1 MEEKKNKGIL
11 NIFTY
16 IFGII
21 AILFTIY
28 TMYSIHKFNLF
39 NFHNI
44 SNYIYILGIIDIII
58 IIVCMFKLKKTAI
71 VISILTI
78 ILNSGVFYGIQ
89 SITGMFEKFNQNAK
103 YEEIRVNIYTLKEN
117 EKTDISSIISDIE
130 KGKDLVIMGSKND
143 EETAKKTKNK
153 LVEDIVVK
161 NNKLSKEKVEEKLK
175 LEYKNTY
182 VETYKD
188 IIDKKQEMM
197 ILNSAY
203 EGIIELHDEKYKEK
217 IKSIYETDFKEEIK
231 ELKKE
236 NETNQE
242 NKENQEN
249 QNNHQE
255 NKHISKKDGVYN
267 IYISGIDV
275 AGNIG
280 TVSRS
285 DVNIIMTVNTKTK
298 KILLTTTPR
307 DTYLKIPGK
316 GQDQYDKLTH
326 AGMYGIQT
334 SIATIQNLYDMD
346 IDYYV
351 RLNFTSFINIINL
364 VGNIEVYNDQAF
376 KASHG
381 GYHMPKGMITLD
393 AKKALAFVTERFS
406 LENGDYDRGKNQE
419 KVIEAVIKKIANIG
433 NITKINTILD
443 GIASSI
449 QTNVKMDEVMK
460 LVNKALEEKDGYEI
474 KSQALEVKERLDLVS
489 FALGKKIHMGEVQK
503 DSLNKVRNKIIETM
517 GN

>member
-1 MEEKKNKGIL
+1 MEEKKKNGIL
-11 NIFTY
+11 SIFTY

-28 TMYSIHKFNLF
+28 TMYSIHKSNLF

-44 SNYIYILGIIDIII
+44 SNYIYIMGIIDIII
-58 IIVCMFKLKKTAI
+58 IIVCMLKLKKTAI

-78 ILNSGVFYGIQ
+78 ILNSVAFYGIK
-89 SITGMFEKFNQNAK
+89 SVTGLFEKFNQNAK

-130 KGKDLVIMGSKND
+130 NGKDLIIMGSKND

-153 LVEDIVVK
+153 LVDDIVLK
-161 NNKLSKEKVEEKLK
+161 NTKLSKEKVDEKLK
-175 LEYKNTY
+175 IEYKNTY

-203 EGIIELHDEKYKEK
+203 EGILELNDEKYKDK

-231 ELKKE
+231 ELKQEKE
-236 NETNQE
+236 T
-242 NKENQEN
+242 NQEN

-275 AGNIG
+275 AGNIA

-316 GQDQYDKLTH
+316 GQNQYDKLTH

-334 SIATIQNLYDMD
+334 SIATLQDLYDMD

-364 VGNIEVYNDQAF
+364 VGNIQVYNDQAF

-449 QTNVKMDEVMK
+449 QTDVKMDEVMK

>member
-1 MEEKKNKGIL
+1 MEEKKKKGIF

-44 SNYIYILGIIDIII
+44 SNYIYIMGIIDIII
-58 IIVCMFKLKKTAI
+58 IIVCMLKLKKTAI

-78 ILNSGVFYGIQ
+78 ILNSVAFYGIQ
-89 SITGMFEKFNQNAK
+89 SVTGLFEKFNQNAK

-153 LVEDIVVK
+153 LVEDIVYK
-161 NNKLSKEKVEEKLK
+161 NNKLSKEKVDEKLK
-175 LEYKNTY
+175 IEYKNTY

-203 EGIIELHDEKYKEK
+203 AGIIELNDEKYKEK

-231 ELKKE
+231 ELEQEKTKE
-236 NETNQE
+236 E
-242 NKENQEN
+242 KQEN
-249 QNNHQE
+249 QNNNQE
-255 NKHISKKDGVYN
+255 NEHISKKDGVYN

-449 QTNVKMDEVMK
+449 QTDVKMDEVMK

>member
-1 MEEKKNKGIL
+1 MEEKKKKGIF

-16 IFGII
+16 IFGVI

-28 TMYSIHKFNLF
+28 TIYSIHKFNLF

-44 SNYIYILGIIDIII
+44 SNYIYIMGIIDIII
-58 IIVCMFKLKKTAI
+58 IIVCMLKLKKTAI

-78 ILNSGVFYGIQ
+78 ILNSVAFYGIQ
-89 SITGMFEKFNQNAK
+89 SVTGLFEKFNQNAK

-153 LVEDIVVK
+153 LVEDIVYK
-161 NNKLSKEKVEEKLK
+161 NNKLSKEKVDKKLK
-175 LEYKNTY
+175 IEYKNTY

-231 ELKKE
+231 EILKDDKQE
-236 NETNQE
+236 NRDNNQE
-242 NKENQEN
+242 T
-249 QNNHQE
+249 
-255 NKHISKKDGVYN
+255 KHISKKPGVYN

-275 AGNIG
+275 AGDIG

-285 DVNIIMTVNTKTK
+285 DVNIIMTVNTNTK

-334 SIATIQNLYDMD
+334 SIATLQDLYDMD

-364 VGNIEVYNDQAF
+364 VGNIQVYNDQAF

-449 QTNVKMDEVMK
+449 QTDVKMDEVMK

>member
-1 MEEKKNKGIL
+1 MEEKKKKGIFS
-11 NIFTY
+11 IFTY
-16 IFGII
+16 IFGVI

-44 SNYIYILGIIDIII
+44 SNYIYIMGIIDIII
-58 IIVCMFKLKKTAI
+58 IIVCMLKLKKTAI

-78 ILNSGVFYGIQ
+78 ILNSVAFYGIQ
-89 SITGMFEKFNQNAK
+89 SVTGLFEKFNQNAK

-130 KGKDLVIMGSKND
+130 KGKDLIIMGSKND

-153 LVEDIVVK
+153 LIEDIVYK
-161 NNKLSKEKVEEKLK
+161 NNKLSKEKVDEKLK
-175 LEYKNTY
+175 IEYKNTY

-231 ELKKE
+231 ELEQEKTKE
-236 NETNQE
+236 E
-242 NKENQEN
+242 KQEN
-249 QNNHQE
+249 QNNNQE

-275 AGNIG
+275 AGNIA

-351 RLNFTSFINIINL
+351 RLNFTSFLNIINL

-449 QTNVKMDEVMK
+449 QTDVKMDEVMK

-489 FALGKKIHMGEVQK
+489 FALGKKIHMGEIQK

>member
-1 MEEKKNKGIL
+1 MEEKKKKGIFS
-11 NIFTY
+11 IFTY
-16 IFGII
+16 IFGVI

-28 TMYSIHKFNLF
+28 TMYSIHKYNLF

-130 KGKDLVIMGSKND
+130 KGKDLIIMGSKND

-153 LVEDIVVK
+153 LIEDIVYK
-161 NNKLSKEKVEEKLK
+161 NNKLSKEKVDEKLK
-175 LEYKNTY
+175 IEYKNTY

-203 EGIIELHDEKYKEK
+203 EGILELNDEKYKEK

-236 NETNQE
+236 NET
-242 NKENQEN
+242 NQEN

-275 AGNIG
+275 AGNIA

-334 SIATIQNLYDMD
+334 SIATLQDLYDMD

-364 VGNIEVYNDQAF
+364 VGNIQVYNDQAF

-449 QTNVKMDEVMK
+449 QTDVKMDEVMK

>member
-1 MEEKKNKGIL
+1 MEEKKKKGIF

-16 IFGII
+16 IFGVI

-44 SNYIYILGIIDIII
+44 SNYIYIMGIIDIII
-58 IIVCMFKLKKTAI
+58 IIVCMLKLKKTAI

-78 ILNSGVFYGIQ
+78 ILNSVAFYGIQ
-89 SITGMFEKFNQNAK
+89 SVTGLFEKFNQNAK

-117 EKTDISSIISDIE
+117 EKKDISSIIAELEKDKDI
-130 KGKDLVIMGSKND
+130 VIMGSKND
-143 EETAKKTKNK
+143 EDIAKKTKDK
-153 LVEDIVVK
+153 LVEDIINK
-161 NNKLSKEKVEEKLK
+161 NNNKLSKEKVNEKLK
-175 LEYKNTY
+175 IEYKNTY
-182 VETYKD
+182 VDIYKD

-231 ELKKE
+231 EILKDDKQE
-236 NETNQE
+236 NRDNNQE
-242 NKENQEN
+242 T
-249 QNNHQE
+249 
-255 NKHISKKDGVYN
+255 KHISKKPGVYN

-275 AGNIG
+275 AGDIG

-285 DVNIIMTVNTKTK
+285 DVNIIMTVNTNTK

-449 QTNVKMDEVMK
+449 QTDVKMDEVMK

>member
-1 MEEKKNKGIL
+1 MEEKKKKGIFS
-11 NIFTY
+11 IFTY
-16 IFGII
+16 IFGVI

-28 TMYSIHKFNLF
+28 TMYSIHKYNLF

-78 ILNSGVFYGIQ
+78 ILNSVAFYGIQ
-89 SITGMFEKFNQNAK
+89 SVTGLFEKFNQNAK

-153 LVEDIVVK
+153 LIEDIVYK
-161 NNKLSKEKVEEKLK
+161 NNKLSKEKVDEKLK
-175 LEYKNTY
+175 IEYKNTY

-203 EGIIELHDEKYKEK
+203 EGILELNDEKYKDK

-236 NETNQE
+236 NET
-242 NKENQEN
+242 NQEN

-275 AGNIG
+275 AGNIA

-334 SIATIQNLYDMD
+334 SIATLQDLYDMD

-376 KASHG
+376 KAFHG
-381 GYHMPKGMITLD
+381 GYYMPKGKITLD
-393 AKKALAFVTERFS
+393 AKKALAFVRERFN

-419 KVIEAVIKKIANIG
+419 KVIEAVIKKIANIRKY
-433 NITKINTILD
+433 N
-443 GIASSI
+443 
-449 QTNVKMDEVMK
+449 
-460 LVNKALEEKDGYEI
+460 
-474 KSQALEVKERLDLVS
+474 
-489 FALGKKIHMGEVQK
+489 
-503 DSLNKVRNKIIETM
+503 
-517 GN
+517 

>member
-1 MEEKKNKGIL
+1 MEEKKKKGIF

-16 IFGII
+16 IFGVI

-44 SNYIYILGIIDIII
+44 SNYIYIMGIIDIII
-58 IIVCMFKLKKTAI
+58 IIVCMLKLKKTAI

-78 ILNSGVFYGIQ
+78 ILNSVAFYGIQ
-89 SITGMFEKFNQNAK
+89 SVTGLFEKFNQNAK
-103 YEEIRVNIYTLKEN
+103 YEEIRANIYTLKEN

-130 KGKDLVIMGSKND
+130 KGKDLIIMGSKND

-153 LVEDIVVK
+153 LVEDIVYK
-161 NNKLSKEKVEEKLK
+161 NNKLSKEKVDEKLK
-175 LEYKNTY
+175 IEYKNTY

-203 EGIIELHDEKYKEK
+203 EGILELNDEKYKDK

-242 NKENQEN
+242 N
-249 QNNHQE
+249 QNNYQE

-275 AGNIG
+275 AGNIA

-334 SIATIQNLYDMD
+334 SIATLQNLYDMD

-419 KVIEAVIKKIANIG
+419 KVIEAVFKKIANIRKY
-433 NITKINTILD
+433 N
-443 GIASSI
+443 
-449 QTNVKMDEVMK
+449 
-460 LVNKALEEKDGYEI
+460 
-474 KSQALEVKERLDLVS
+474 
-489 FALGKKIHMGEVQK
+489 
-503 DSLNKVRNKIIETM
+503 
-517 GN
+517 

>member
-11 NIFTY
+11 SIFTY
-16 IFGII
+16 IFGVI

-44 SNYIYILGIIDIII
+44 SNYIYIMGIIDIII
-58 IIVCMFKLKKTAI
+58 IIVCMLKLKKTAI

-78 ILNSGVFYGIQ
+78 ILNSVAFYGIQ
-89 SITGMFEKFNQNAK
+89 SVTGLFEKFNQNAK

-130 KGKDLVIMGSKND
+130 KGKDLIIMGSKND

-153 LVEDIVVK
+153 LIEDIVYK
-161 NNKLSKEKVEEKLK
+161 NNKLSKEKVDEKLK
-175 LEYKNTY
+175 IEYKNTY

-231 ELKKE
+231 EISKDDK
-236 NETNQE
+236 QE
-242 NKENQEN
+242 NRD
-249 QNNHQE
+249 NNE
-255 NKHISKKDGVYN
+255 ETKHISKKPGVYN

-285 DVNIIMTVNTKTK
+285 DVNIIMTVNTNTK

-334 SIATIQNLYDMD
+334 SIETIQNLYDMD

-351 RLNFTSFINIINL
+351 RLNFTSFLNIINL

-449 QTNVKMDEVMK
+449 QTDVKMDEVMK

>member
-1 MEEKKNKGIL
+1 MEEKKKKGIFS
-11 NIFTY
+11 IFTY

-21 AILFTIY
+21 SILFTIY
-28 TMYSIHKFNLF
+28 TMYSIHKYNLF

-78 ILNSGVFYGIQ
+78 ILNSVAFYGIQ
-89 SITGMFEKFNQNAK
+89 SVTGLFEKFNQNAK

-153 LVEDIVVK
+153 LVEDIVYK
-161 NNKLSKEKVEEKLK
+161 NNKLSKEKVDEKLK
-175 LEYKNTY
+175 IEYKNTY

-203 EGIIELHDEKYKEK
+203 EGILELNDEKYKDK

-231 ELKKE
+231 ELEQEKIKE
-236 NETNQE
+236 E
-242 NKENQEN
+242 KQEN
-249 QNNHQE
+249 QNNNQE

-275 AGNIG
+275 AGNIA

-285 DVNIIMTVNTKTK
+285 DVNIIMTVNTNTK

-351 RLNFTSFINIINL
+351 RLNFTSFLNIINL

-449 QTNVKMDEVMK
+449 QTDVKMDEVMK
-460 LVNKALEEKDGYEI
+460 LVNRALEEKDGYEI

-489 FALGKKIHMGEVQK
+489 FALGKKIHMGEINK
-503 DSLNKVRNKIIETM
+503 ESLNNVRQKIIETM

>member
-1 MEEKKNKGIL
+1 MEEKKKKGIFS
-11 NIFTY
+11 IFTY

-21 AILFTIY
+21 SILFTIY
-28 TMYSIHKFNLF
+28 TMYSIHKYNLF

-78 ILNSGVFYGIQ
+78 ILNSVAFYGIQ
-89 SITGMFEKFNQNAK
+89 SVTGLFEKFNQNAK

-117 EKTDISSIISDIE
+117 EKTDISGIISDIE

-153 LVEDIVVK
+153 LVEDIVYK
-161 NNKLSKEKVEEKLK
+161 NNKLSKEKVDEKLK
-175 LEYKNTY
+175 IEYKNTY

-203 EGIIELHDEKYKEK
+203 EGILELNDEKYKDK

-231 ELKKE
+231 ELEQEKIKE
-236 NETNQE
+236 E
-242 NKENQEN
+242 KQEN
-249 QNNHQE
+249 QNNNQE

-275 AGNIG
+275 AGNIA

-285 DVNIIMTVNTKTK
+285 DVNIIMTVNTNTK

-351 RLNFTSFINIINL
+351 RLNFTSFLNIINL

-449 QTNVKMDEVMK
+449 QTDVKMDEVMK
-460 LVNKALEEKDGYEI
+460 LVNRALEEKDGYEI

>member
-1 MEEKKNKGIL
+1 MEEKKKKGIF

-16 IFGII
+16 IFGVI

-44 SNYIYILGIIDIII
+44 SNYIYIMGIIDIII
-58 IIVCMFKLKKTAI
+58 IIVCMLKLKKTAI

-78 ILNSGVFYGIQ
+78 ILNSVAFYGIQ
-89 SITGMFEKFNQNAK
+89 SVTGLFEKFNQNAK

-130 KGKDLVIMGSKND
+130 KGKDIVIMGSKND

-153 LVEDIVVK
+153 LVEDIVYK
-161 NNKLSKEKVEEKLK
+161 NNKLSKEKVDEKLK
-175 LEYKNTY
+175 IEYKNTY

-203 EGIIELHDEKYKEK
+203 EGILELNDEKYKDK

-231 ELKKE
+231 ELEQEKIKE
-236 NETNQE
+236 E
-242 NKENQEN
+242 KQEN

-255 NKHISKKDGVYN
+255 NNHISKKDGVYN

-275 AGNIG
+275 AGNIA

-334 SIATIQNLYDMD
+334 SIATLQDLYDMD

-449 QTNVKMDEVMK
+449 QTDVKMDEVMK

>member
-1 MEEKKNKGIL
+1 MEEKKKKGIF

-16 IFGII
+16 IFGVI

-44 SNYIYILGIIDIII
+44 SNYIYIMGIIDIII
-58 IIVCMFKLKKTAI
+58 IIVCMLKLKKTAI

-78 ILNSGVFYGIQ
+78 ILNSVAFYGIQ
-89 SITGMFEKFNQNAK
+89 SVTGLFEKFNQNAK

-130 KGKDLVIMGSKND
+130 NGKDLVIMGSKND

-153 LVEDIVVK
+153 LVEDIVYK
-161 NNKLSKEKVEEKLK
+161 NNKLSKEKVDEKLK
-175 LEYKNTY
+175 IEYKNTY

-203 EGIIELHDEKYKEK
+203 EGILELNDEKYKDK

-231 ELKKE
+231 ELEQEKIKE
-236 NETNQE
+236 E
-242 NKENQEN
+242 KQEN
-249 QNNHQE
+249 QNNNQE

-275 AGNIG
+275 AGNIA

-285 DVNIIMTVNTKTK
+285 DVNIIMTVNTNTK

-334 SIATIQNLYDMD
+334 SIATLQDLYDMD

-364 VGNIEVYNDQAF
+364 VGNIQVYNDQAF

-419 KVIEAVIKKIANIG
+419 KVIEAVIKKIADIRKYN
-433 NITKINTILD
+433 
-443 GIASSI
+443 
-449 QTNVKMDEVMK
+449 
-460 LVNKALEEKDGYEI
+460 
-474 KSQALEVKERLDLVS
+474 
-489 FALGKKIHMGEVQK
+489 
-503 DSLNKVRNKIIETM
+503 
-517 GN
+517 

>member
-1 MEEKKNKGIL
+1 MEEKKKKGIF

-44 SNYIYILGIIDIII
+44 SNYIYIMGIIDIII
-58 IIVCMFKLKKTAI
+58 IIVCMLKLKKTAI

-78 ILNSGVFYGIQ
+78 ILNSVAFYGIQ
-89 SITGMFEKFNQNAK
+89 SVTGLFEKFNQNAK

-153 LVEDIVVK
+153 LVEDIVYK
-161 NNKLSKEKVEEKLK
+161 NNKLSKEKVDEKLK
-175 LEYKNTY
+175 IEYKNTY

-203 EGIIELHDEKYKEK
+203 EGILELNDEKYKEK

-231 ELKKE
+231 ELEQEKTKE
-236 NETNQE
+236 E
-242 NKENQEN
+242 KQEN
-249 QNNHQE
+249 QNNNQE

-449 QTNVKMDEVMK
+449 QTDVKMDEVMK

>member
-1 MEEKKNKGIL
+1 MEEKKKKGIFS
-11 NIFTY
+11 IFTY

-21 AILFTIY
+21 SILFTIY
-28 TMYSIHKFNLF
+28 TMYSIHKYNLF

-78 ILNSGVFYGIQ
+78 ILNSVAFYGIQ
-89 SITGMFEKFNQNAK
+89 SVTGLFEKFNQNAK

-153 LVEDIVVK
+153 LVEDIVYK
-161 NNKLSKEKVEEKLK
+161 NNKLSKEKVDEKLK
-175 LEYKNTY
+175 IEYKNTY

-203 EGIIELHDEKYKEK
+203 EGILELNDEKYKDK

-231 ELKKE
+231 ELEQEKIKE
-236 NETNQE
+236 E
-242 NKENQEN
+242 KQEN
-249 QNNHQE
+249 QNNNQE

-275 AGNIG
+275 AGNIA

-285 DVNIIMTVNTKTK
+285 DVNIIMTVNTNTK

-351 RLNFTSFINIINL
+351 RLNFTSFLNIINL

-449 QTNVKMDEVMK
+449 QTDVKMDEVMK
-460 LVNKALEEKDGYEI
+460 LVNRALEEKDGYEI

>member
-1 MEEKKNKGIL
+1 
-11 NIFTY
+11 
-16 IFGII
+16 
-21 AILFTIY
+21 
-28 TMYSIHKFNLF
+28 
-39 NFHNI
+39 
-44 SNYIYILGIIDIII
+44 
-58 IIVCMFKLKKTAI
+58 MFKLKKTAI

-78 ILNSGVFYGIQ
+78 ILNSVAFYGIQ
-89 SITGMFEKFNQNAK
+89 SVTGLFEKFNQNAK

-153 LVEDIVVK
+153 LVEDIVYK
-161 NNKLSKEKVEEKLK
+161 NNKLSKEKVDEKLK
-175 LEYKNTY
+175 IEYKNTY

-203 EGIIELHDEKYKEK
+203 EGILELNDEKYKEK

-236 NETNQE
+236 NET
-242 NKENQEN
+242 NQEN

-275 AGNIG
+275 AGNIA

-443 GIASSI
+443 GIANSI

>member
-1 MEEKKNKGIL
+1 MEEKKKKGIF

-16 IFGII
+16 IFGVI

-44 SNYIYILGIIDIII
+44 SNYIYIMGIIDIII
-58 IIVCMFKLKKTAI
+58 IIVCMLKLKKTAI

-78 ILNSGVFYGIQ
+78 ILNSVAFYGIQ
-89 SITGMFEKFNQNAK
+89 SVTGLFEKFNQNAK

-130 KGKDLVIMGSKND
+130 NGKDLVIMGSKND

-153 LVEDIVVK
+153 LVEDIVYK
-161 NNKLSKEKVEEKLK
+161 NNKLSKEKVDEKLK
-175 LEYKNTY
+175 IEYKNTY

-203 EGIIELHDEKYKEK
+203 EGILELNDEKYKDK

-231 ELKKE
+231 ELNKE

-242 NKENQEN
+242 N
-249 QNNHQE
+249 QNNYQE

-275 AGNIG
+275 AGNIA

-285 DVNIIMTVNTKTK
+285 DVNIIMTVNTNTK

-334 SIATIQNLYDMD
+334 SIETIQNLYDMD

-351 RLNFTSFINIINL
+351 RLNFTSFINIIDL
-364 VGNIEVYNDQAF
+364 VGDIEVYNNQTF
-376 KASHG
+376 KAFHG
-381 GYHMPKGMITLD
+381 GYYMPKGKIKLD
-393 AKKALAFVTERFS
+393 AKKALAFVRERFS

-419 KVIEAVIKKIANIG
+419 KVIEAVFKKIANIRKY
-433 NITKINTILD
+433 N
-443 GIASSI
+443 
-449 QTNVKMDEVMK
+449 
-460 LVNKALEEKDGYEI
+460 
-474 KSQALEVKERLDLVS
+474 
-489 FALGKKIHMGEVQK
+489 
-503 DSLNKVRNKIIETM
+503 
-517 GN
+517 

>member
-1 MEEKKNKGIL
+1 M
-11 NIFTY
+11 
-16 IFGII
+16 
-21 AILFTIY
+21 
-28 TMYSIHKFNLF
+28 
-39 NFHNI
+39 
-44 SNYIYILGIIDIII
+44 GIIDIII
-58 IIVCMFKLKKTAI
+58 IIVCMLKLKKTAI

-78 ILNSGVFYGIQ
+78 ILNSVAFYGIQ
-89 SITGMFEKFNQNAK
+89 SVTGLFEKFNQNAK

-153 LVEDIVVK
+153 LIEDIVYK
-161 NNKLSKEKVEEKLK
+161 NNKLSKEKVDEKLK
-175 LEYKNTY
+175 IEYKNTY

-203 EGIIELHDEKYKEK
+203 EGILELNDEKYKDK

-236 NETNQE
+236 NET
-242 NKENQEN
+242 NQEN

-275 AGNIG
+275 AGNIA

-316 GQDQYDKLTH
+316 GQNQYDKLTH

-334 SIATIQNLYDMD
+334 SIATLQNLYDMD

-419 KVIEAVIKKIANIG
+419 KVIEAVIKKIANSG

-449 QTNVKMDEVMK
+449 QTDVKMDEVMK

>member
-1 MEEKKNKGIL
+1 MEEKKKKGIF

-28 TMYSIHKFNLF
+28 TMYSIHKSNLF

-44 SNYIYILGIIDIII
+44 NNYIYILGIMDIII
-58 IIVCMFKLKKTAI
+58 IIICMLKLKKIAI

-78 ILNSGVFYGIQ
+78 ILNSGAFYGIQ
-89 SITGMFEKFNQNAK
+89 SITGLFEKFNQNAR

-117 EKTDISSIISDIE
+117 EKTDISSIIREIE
-130 KGKDLVIMGSKND
+130 EDKELVLMASKND

-153 LVEDIVVK
+153 LVDDIVLK
-161 NNKLSKEKVEEKLK
+161 NTKLSKEKVDEKLK
-175 LEYKNTY
+175 IEYKNTY

-197 ILNSAY
+197 IVNSAY
-203 EGIIELHDEKYKEK
+203 EGILELNDEKYKDK

-231 ELKKE
+231 ELKQEK
-236 NETNQE
+236 ETNQE
-242 NKENQEN
+242 NKENQ
-249 QNNHQE
+249 NNNNQE

-275 AGNIG
+275 AGNIAA
-280 TVSRS
+280 VSRS

-316 GQDQYDKLTH
+316 GQNQYDKLTH

-334 SIATIQNLYDMD
+334 SIATLENLYDMD

-364 VGNIEVYNDQAF
+364 VGNIQVYNDQEFRAF
-376 KASHG
+376 HG

-393 AKKALAFVTERFS
+393 AKKALSFVRERHH

-449 QTNVKMDEVMK
+449 QTDVKMDEVMK

-503 DSLNKVRNKIIETM
+503 DSLSKVRNKIIETM

>member
-1 MEEKKNKGIL
+1 MEEKKKKGIF

-16 IFGII
+16 IFGVI

-44 SNYIYILGIIDIII
+44 SNYIYIMGIIDIII
-58 IIVCMFKLKKTAI
+58 IIVCMLKLKKTAI

-78 ILNSGVFYGIQ
+78 ILNSVAFYGIQ
-89 SITGMFEKFNQNAK
+89 SVTGLFEKFNQNAK

-153 LVEDIVVK
+153 LVEDIVYK
-161 NNKLSKEKVEEKLK
+161 NNKLSKEKVDKKLK
-175 LEYKNTY
+175 IEYKNTY

-188 IIDKKQEMM
+188 IIDKKQE
-197 ILNSAY
+197 
-203 EGIIELHDEKYKEK
+203 
-217 IKSIYETDFKEEIK
+217 
-231 ELKKE
+231 
-236 NETNQE
+236 
-242 NKENQEN
+242 EN
-249 QNNHQE
+249 QNNYQE

-275 AGNIG
+275 AGNIA

-316 GQDQYDKLTH
+316 GQNQYDKLTH

-334 SIATIQNLYDMD
+334 SIATLQDLYDMD

-364 VGNIEVYNDQAF
+364 VGNIQVYNDQAF

-449 QTNVKMDEVMK
+449 QTDVKMDEVMK
-460 LVNKALEEKDGYEI
+460 LVNKALEEKDG
-474 KSQALEVKERLDLVS
+474 LDLVS

>member
-1 MEEKKNKGIL
+1 MKNVPP
-11 NIFTY
+11 NFSNFFVQF
-16 IFGII
+16 FG
-21 AILFTIY
+21 TC
-28 TMYSIHKFNLF
+28 S
-39 NFHNI
+39 
-44 SNYIYILGIIDIII
+44 
-58 IIVCMFKLKKTAI
+58 
-71 VISILTI
+71 ISILTI
-78 ILNSGVFYGIQ
+78 ILNSVAFYGIQ
-89 SITGMFEKFNQNAK
+89 SVTGLFEKFNQNAK

-153 LVEDIVVK
+153 LIEDIVYK
-161 NNKLSKEKVEEKLK
+161 NNKLSKEKVDEKLK
-175 LEYKNTY
+175 IEYKNTY

-203 EGIIELHDEKYKEK
+203 EGILELNDEKYKDK

-236 NETNQE
+236 NET
-242 NKENQEN
+242 NQEN

-275 AGNIG
+275 AGNIA

-351 RLNFTSFINIINL
+351 RLNFTSFLNIINL

-419 KVIEAVIKKIANIG
+419 KVIEAVIKKIANIRKY
-433 NITKINTILD
+433 N
-443 GIASSI
+443 
-449 QTNVKMDEVMK
+449 
-460 LVNKALEEKDGYEI
+460 
-474 KSQALEVKERLDLVS
+474 
-489 FALGKKIHMGEVQK
+489 
-503 DSLNKVRNKIIETM
+503 
-517 GN
+517 

>member
-1 MEEKKNKGIL
+1 MEEKKKKGIFS
-11 NIFTY
+11 IFTY

-21 AILFTIY
+21 SILFTIY
-28 TMYSIHKFNLF
+28 TMYSIHKYNLF

-78 ILNSGVFYGIQ
+78 ILNSVAFYGIQ
-89 SITGMFEKFNQNAK
+89 SVTGLFEKFNQNAK

-153 LVEDIVVK
+153 LVEDIVYK
-161 NNKLSKEKVEEKLK
+161 NNKLSKEKVDEKLK
-175 LEYKNTY
+175 IEYKNTY

-231 ELKKE
+231 EISKDDK
-236 NETNQE
+236 QE
-242 NKENQEN
+242 NRD
-249 QNNHQE
+249 NNE
-255 NKHISKKDGVYN
+255 ETKHISKKPGVYN

-285 DVNIIMTVNTKTK
+285 DVNIIMTVNTNTK

-364 VGNIEVYNDQAF
+364 VGDIEVYNDQAF
-376 KASHG
+376 KAYHG
-381 GYHMPKGMITLD
+381 GYNMPKGKITLD
-393 AKKALAFVTERFS
+393 SKKALSFVRERHH

-419 KVIEAVIKKIANIG
+419 KVIEAVIKKIANIR
-433 NITKINTILD
+433 KY
-443 GIASSI
+443 
-449 QTNVKMDEVMK
+449 
-460 LVNKALEEKDGYEI
+460 NKDKYNFRRNS
-474 KSQALEVKERLDLVS
+474 KFNS
-489 FALGKKIHMGEVQK
+489 
-503 DSLNKVRNKIIETM
+503 NKCKN
-517 GN
+517 G

>member
-1 MEEKKNKGIL
+1 MEEKKKKGIF

-16 IFGII
+16 IFGVI

-44 SNYIYILGIIDIII
+44 SNYIYIMGIIDIII
-58 IIVCMFKLKKTAI
+58 IIVCMLKLKKTAI

-78 ILNSGVFYGIQ
+78 ILNSVAFYGIQ
-89 SITGMFEKFNQNAK
+89 SVTGLFEKFNQNAK

-153 LVEDIVVK
+153 LVEDIVYK

-203 EGIIELHDEKYKEK
+203 VGILELNDEKYKDN
-217 IKSIYETDFKEEIK
+217 IKSINETDFKEEIK
-231 ELKKE
+231 EHKKE
-236 NETNQE
+236 NET
-242 NKENQEN
+242 NQEN

-275 AGNIG
+275 AGNIA

-351 RLNFTSFINIINL
+351 RLNFTSFLNIINL

-419 KVIEAVIKKIANIG
+419 KVIEAVIKKIANIRKY
-433 NITKINTILD
+433 N
-443 GIASSI
+443 
-449 QTNVKMDEVMK
+449 
-460 LVNKALEEKDGYEI
+460 
-474 KSQALEVKERLDLVS
+474 
-489 FALGKKIHMGEVQK
+489 
-503 DSLNKVRNKIIETM
+503 
-517 GN
+517 

>member
-1 MEEKKNKGIL
+1 MEEKKKKGIF

-16 IFGII
+16 IFGVI

-44 SNYIYILGIIDIII
+44 SNYIYIMGIIDIII
-58 IIVCMFKLKKTAI
+58 IIVCMLKLKKTAI

-78 ILNSGVFYGIQ
+78 ILNSVAFYGIQ
-89 SITGMFEKFNQNAK
+89 SVTGLFEKFNQNAK

-153 LVEDIVVK
+153 LVEDIVYK
-161 NNKLSKEKVEEKLK
+161 NNKLSKEKVDKKLK
-175 LEYKNTY
+175 IEYKNTY

-203 EGIIELHDEKYKEK
+203 EGILELNDEKYKDK

-231 ELKKE
+231 ELEQEKTKE
-236 NETNQE
+236 E
-242 NKENQEN
+242 KQEN
-249 QNNHQE
+249 QNNNQE

-275 AGNIG
+275 AGNIA

-307 DTYLKIPGK
+307 DTYLKIPGR
-316 GQDQYDKLTH
+316 GQNQYDKLTH

-351 RLNFTSFINIINL
+351 RLNFTSFLNIINL

-449 QTNVKMDEVMK
+449 QTDVKMDEVMK

>member
-1 MEEKKNKGIL
+1 MEEKKKKGIF

-16 IFGII
+16 IFGVI

-44 SNYIYILGIIDIII
+44 SNYIYIMGIIDIII
-58 IIVCMFKLKKTAI
+58 IIVCMLKLKKTAI

-78 ILNSGVFYGIQ
+78 ILNSVAFYGIQ
-89 SITGMFEKFNQNAK
+89 SVTGLFEKFNQNAK

-153 LVEDIVVK
+153 LVEDIVYK
-161 NNKLSKEKVEEKLK
+161 NNKLSKEKVDKKLK
-175 LEYKNTY
+175 IEYKNTY

-203 EGIIELHDEKYKEK
+203 EGILELNDEKYKDK

-231 ELKKE
+231 ELEQEKTKE
-236 NETNQE
+236 E
-242 NKENQEN
+242 KQEN
-249 QNNHQE
+249 QNNNQE

-275 AGNIG
+275 AGNIA

-307 DTYLKIPGK
+307 DTYLKIPGR
-316 GQDQYDKLTH
+316 GQNQYDKLTH

-351 RLNFTSFINIINL
+351 RLNFTSFLNIINL

-393 AKKALAFVTERFS
+393 AKKELAFVTERFS

-449 QTNVKMDEVMK
+449 QTDVKMDEVMK

>member
-1 MEEKKNKGIL
+1 MEEKKKKGIFS
-11 NIFTY
+11 IFTY
-16 IFGII
+16 IFGVI

-28 TMYSIHKFNLF
+28 TMYSIHKYNLF

-78 ILNSGVFYGIQ
+78 ILNSVAFYGIQ
-89 SITGMFEKFNQNAK
+89 SVTGLFEKFNQNAK

-130 KGKDLVIMGSKND
+130 NGKDLVIMGSKND

-153 LVEDIVVK
+153 LVEDIVYK
-161 NNKLSKEKVEEKLK
+161 NNKLSKEKVDEKLK
-175 LEYKNTY
+175 IEYKNTY

-203 EGIIELHDEKYKEK
+203 EGILELNDEKYKDK

-242 NKENQEN
+242 N
-249 QNNHQE
+249 QNNYQE

-275 AGNIG
+275 AGNIA

-334 SIATIQNLYDMD
+334 SIATLQNLYDMD

-364 VGNIEVYNDQAF
+364 VGNIQVYNDQAF

-449 QTNVKMDEVMK
+449 QTDVKMDEVMK